1 MTTSNFKYD
10 HLEKLKKRLFD
21 KYDGYKL
28 KDGWEVQYSQRS
40 KPGARPDPYFYSPTC
55 NKNNFSSSLRSIPDV
70 EKYLGLYDIN
80 QTQEHEEIQSSSTV
94 EDLFKTSNDANDTS
108 DVSVIYI
115 LTNPR
120 YPEIKIGHS
129 TGAAG
134 RIKNFNSGNPE
145 DFDIYKT
152 FKSPF
157 PIIKGKTKTSSP
169 KTIALESIFHA
180 RYAHVRVPSGREF
193 FDVDPEMVINEFE
206 VDIEYLTRCQENHPE
221 LIETYLDI
229 MLNIAK
235 LKSQLDGL

>member
-55 NKNNFSSSLRSIPDV
+55 NKNNLSSSLRSIPDV

-80 QTQEHEEIQSSSTV
+80 QTQEHEEIQSSGTV
-94 EDLFKTSNDANDTS
+94 EDLFKKYIDADDTS

-129 TGAAG
+129 TGATG
-134 RIKNFNSGNPE
+134 RIKNFNSGNPA

-157 PIIKGKTKTSSP
+157 PVIKGKTKRSSP
-169 KTIALESIFHA
+169 GTRALELIFHA
-180 RYAHVRVPSGREF
+180 RYAHVRVPSGKEF

-206 VDIEYLTRCQENHPE
+206 ADIEYLTICQENHPE
-221 LIETYLDI
+221 LIETYLNI
-229 MLNIAK
+229 MLNDAK
-235 LKSQLDGL
+235 IKSQLDGL